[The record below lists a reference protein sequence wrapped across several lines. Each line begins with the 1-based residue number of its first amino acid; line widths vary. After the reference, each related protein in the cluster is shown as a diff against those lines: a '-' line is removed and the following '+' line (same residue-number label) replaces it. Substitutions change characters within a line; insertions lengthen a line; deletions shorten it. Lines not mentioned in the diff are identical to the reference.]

1 MRRFLRPAVAGLLLA
16 AAALPSLEAMPAFG
30 RRYSLSCKT
39 CHSPFPKLKPY
50 GEEFAA
56 NAFSIKDKD
65 TPRYAIDTGDDQ
77 LSLLRELPFALRL
90 EGFWTY
96 NNGNRGQVD
105 FSSPYILKLLS
116 GGEIAK
122 NIGYYFYFFFSERGE
137 IAGLEDAFVV
147 FNDLFGGDLDLYV
160 GQFQVSDPLFK
171 REVRLS
177 FEDYAVYKATPGE
190 SRINLAYDRGLMLTY
205 GLPTGTDF
213 ALEILNGTGI
223 GEANIFRNFDDDKF
237 KNLLFRI
244 SQDAGEAARLG
255 AFGYTGKERVRGV
268 DNSVWML
275 GADATFAL
283 APLELNLQYVER
295 GDSTPFFSPS
305 APAEV
310 RTRGALAEL
319 VVRPGGDDGKWYGL
333 GLFNWVESDL
343 PELDYGSASLHVGRL
358 LRRNLR
364 LVGELTWVV
373 RGPEKKFARL
383 GAGFVTA
390 F

>member
-1 MRRFLRPAVAGLLLA
+1 MRRTCRLALAGLVLA
-16 AAALPSLEAMPAFG
+16 AAAASSLEAMPAFG
-30 RRYSLSCKT
+30 RRYSMSCKT

-56 NAFSIKDKD
+56 NGFSIKDKE
-65 TPRYAIDTGDDQ
+65 TPRYNIDTGDDA

-96 NNGNRGQVD
+96 NNNDRGQID
-105 FSSPYILKLLS
+105 FSAPYILKFLS

-122 NIGYYFYFFFSERGE
+122 NIAYYFYFFFSERGE

-147 FNDLFGGDLDLYV
+147 FNNLFGGDLDFYV

-177 FEDYAVYKATPGE
+177 FEDYVVYKATPGE
-190 SRINLAYDRGLMLTY
+190 SRINLTYDRGVMLTF
-205 GLPTGTDF
+205 GLPSGTDF
-213 ALEILNGTGI
+213 ALEVLNGTGI
-223 GEANIFRNFDDDKF
+223 GEANVFRNFDDDKF
-237 KNLLFRI
+237 KNLFARV
-244 SQDAGEAARLG
+244 SQDIGEAARLG
-255 AFGYTGKERVRGV
+255 AFGYTGKERLRGL

-283 APLELNLQYVER
+283 APLELNLQVVER
-295 GDSTPFFSPS
+295 RDSAPFFTPS
-305 APAEV
+305 APADV
-310 RTRGALAEL
+310 RTRGAMGEL
-319 VVRPGGDDGKWYGL
+319 VFRPKGDDGKWYGL

-358 LRRNLR
+358 LRRNMR
-364 LVGELTWVV
+364 LVGELTYVF
-373 RGPEKKFARL
+373 RGPVKEYARL
-383 GAGFVTA
+383 GAGLVTA